1 MYSTSSIAL
10 VVLYTIARMVWD
22 GGRCAMVGVGDAK
35 GVRVAGEG
43 VVEAEDGR

>member
-1 MYSTSSIAL
+1 
-10 VVLYTIARMVWD
+10 
-22 GGRCAMVGVGDAK
+22 MVGVGDAK